1 MNENTENSPLNDD
14 PLPGTLPGWLPY
26 LLTIDEDEELK
37 RLRAEGMTHRA
48 ALKAMLSPRSF
59 ALIDEADFEDD

>member
-26 LLTIDEDEELK
+26 LLSVDE
-37 RLRAEGMTHRA
+37 
-48 ALKAMLSPRSF
+48 
-59 ALIDEADFEDD
+59 LIDGADFDDD